1 MSDLYHAEVTVFL
14 ENDSDIGK
22 DAASLGRSAHLSEN
36 FLVQLIC
43 EGHQGLKLYDE
54 SSRKAAAC
62 KIAEDALKS
71 RYGSEVMTD
80 VNFKEVS
87 RYTGNIKM
95 NLGDAN
101 FTAVVVAS
109 VWWI

>member
-1 MSDLYHAEVTVFL
+1 MSDLYYAEVTVFL

-71 RYGSEVMTD
+71 R
-80 VNFKEVS
+80 
-87 RYTGNIKM
+87 
-95 NLGDAN
+95 
-101 FTAVVVAS
+101 
-109 VWWI
+109 